1 MQQILVY
8 SYVMAVG
15 FVAAGLCASF
25 AQLMTQRPLTFA
37 VVPRPAV
44 LAPAAVLTRVL
55 AGPAIIM
62 RNAIRGA
69 LLEGRP
75 PVWLVASTLI
85 AAIWSFFSGAVVI
98 EVAIHVLA

>member
-1 MQQILVY
+1 MHQLLVY

-25 AQLMTQRPLTFA
+25 AQLMTGRPLAFA
-37 VVPRPAV
+37 VMPQPAV

-69 LLEGRP
+69 LREGRP
-75 PVWLVASTLI
+75 ALWLVASTLI
-85 AAIWSFFSGAVVI
+85 ASLWSFFSGAVVL
-98 EVAIHVLA
+98 EVVLRVLA